1 MMSLQKKEE
10 GQLRQRHRHTQGEHG
25 QVKVS
30 AEVSIWLQQA
40 EDQLEQLRPPEAG
53 RGK

>member
-30 AEVSIWLQQA
+30 AEVSVRLQQA
-40 EDQLEQLRPPEAG
+40 EEQLGPPEAG
-53 RGK
+53 RGKER